1 MRAELERIKPRGGG
15 EDPLADRYPL
25 GRDVVEAV
33 EWHGRVQAPDLIGK
47 LREQLKGD
55 S

>member
-1 MRAELERIKPRGGG
+1 MDALTRLKPRGHG

-33 EWHGRVQAPDLIGK
+33 EWRGRAEAPDLIGK